1 MDSKSCQSCHWSKK
15 WNLFN
20 RTTPFNCTD
29 YFIYIYICMCMCEV
43 RQVFERWYRK
53 IDKILRWK
61 NDGAQWSQKKPKI
74 NAILCAKRIHDRFQF
89 TDPFRKKR
97 SAFSIYDNFISCVIY
112 LSFLIIS
119 KLLHCNSVHHST
131 LPCQKLFTKN
141 CRVYIYDIYSPR
153 LDPSIDNRETSARG
167 EKVSLKLSTRPII

>member
-1 MDSKSCQSCHWSKK
+1 
-15 WNLFN
+15 
-20 RTTPFNCTD
+20 
-29 YFIYIYICMCMCEV
+29 MCMCEV

-119 KLLHCNSVHHST
+119 KLLHSNSVHHST

-153 LDPSIDNRETSARG
+153 SLNRQPWNFSARWKSLSQTLDPSNNITTQVSQVHENTWIARISDERE
-167 EKVSLKLSTRPII
+167 